1 MFYPHAFHYAA
12 DMYYLTQLAPSVM
25 SQTRPPLML
34 FGAIPMLG
42 VFGPLPQ
49 AFSRRCHQ
57 LISISSYCLVKFFET
72 HHESIQRYG
81 WLRPGLFSILGT
93 NLSMDIH
100 SLLPKIR
107 WTQRHGSS
115 MTSTESMS
123 CKVWPHWCT
132 IIVSLSWHRV
142 WPLVSLC
149 STQFPYYFF

>member
-115 MTSTESMS
+115 MIITVTA
-123 CKVWPHWCT
+123 CKVWPPCCI
-132 IIVSLSWHRV
+132 IIVSLSWLWM
-142 WPLVSLC
+142 WPLVLFWKYAISL
-149 STQFPYYFF
+149 FFF